1 MLNPIIYHIIQLLN
15 IGIFYH
21 YYFIVQVTHTIRG
34 FLIMGVSNDKTI
46 MYRKDSSIIELSDSQ
61 RTRNDFAV
69 SGIPDST
76 RESTAPELFP
86 DSASPEP
93 DPITDSTSD
102 ISRDADTKI
111 NQSNYLRYLADLRR
125 SDSELALAKAESAE
139 LVRLVDS
146 YKEHYTEYE
155 KLIRTL
161 VVENNSAVSQQLDTI
176 ETLAQRIKKTS
187 NSLNKRIDKEI
198 QRLTFALAQSI
209 QTNVKDSCNKEL
221 AKVSAATEVL
231 YDYSLK
237 VKQQYRKF
245 ERLEGLKFAL
255 FVISSIASPIALILL
270 ALNLFLMM

>member
-1 MLNPIIYHIIQLLN
+1 MHFSSEKQKEFCSLLYN
-15 IGIFYH
+15 KEEACRLPLI
-21 YYFIVQVTHTIRG
+21 G
-34 FLIMGVSNDKTI
+34 FLCQFNK
-46 MYRKDSSIIELSDSQ
+46 
-61 RTRNDFAV
+61 N
-69 SGIPDST
+69 SGATTEFPLHS
-76 RESTAPELFP
+76 REATAPELFE
-86 DSASPEP
+86 EP
-93 DPITDSTSD
+93 DGLGAPENLDD
-102 ISRDADTKI
+102 DFDAEANAEVKI
-111 NQSNYLRYLADLRR
+111 NQSNYLRYLSDLRKA
-125 SDSELALAKAESAE
+125 DSELALAKAESAE

-270 ALNLFLMM
+270 ALNLIFMM

>member
-1 MLNPIIYHIIQLLN
+1 M
-15 IGIFYH
+15 
-21 YYFIVQVTHTIRG
+21 
-34 FLIMGVSNDKTI
+34 
-46 MYRKDSSIIELSDSQ
+46 
-61 RTRNDFAV
+61 
-69 SGIPDST
+69 
-76 RESTAPELFP
+76 
-86 DSASPEP
+86 
-93 DPITDSTSD
+93 
-102 ISRDADTKI
+102 
-111 NQSNYLRYLADLRR
+111 
-125 SDSELALAKAESAE
+125 
-139 LVRLVDS
+139 DS